1 MRSTLSTKKKSELS
15 KEPLYSK
22 RSHFRSQQ
30 NPPGSV
36 NMLELLRKEIRRVEH
51 NLEEVE
57 EFYKSELKWFDHLS
71 DSIAKIGGSW
81 TFIISFI
88 AILILW
94 MFLNAYILVTPF
106 DHYPFILLNLLLSC
120 VAALQGPI
128 ILMSQNRASK
138 RDQTRIE
145 LDLEKDV
152 RDLKVDEHSLT
163 ILKQLQK
170 DVQELKKKVG

>member
-1 MRSTLSTKKKSELS
+1 MKSTILTAKNVEPSTRQLHSRK
-15 KEPLYSK
+15 
-22 RSHFRSQQ
+22 SHFRSSS
-30 NPPGSV
+30 NLHGAV
-36 NMLELLRKEIRRVEH
+36 NMLELLRKEIKRVEH

-71 DSIAKIGGSW
+71 DTIAKIGGSW
-81 TFIISFI
+81 TFIVTFI
-88 AILILW
+88 CILILW
-94 MFLNAYILVTPF
+94 MLLNTYILVTPF

-152 RDLKVDEHSLT
+152 RDLKVDEHSLK

-170 DVQELKKKVG
+170 DVHELKKKVG